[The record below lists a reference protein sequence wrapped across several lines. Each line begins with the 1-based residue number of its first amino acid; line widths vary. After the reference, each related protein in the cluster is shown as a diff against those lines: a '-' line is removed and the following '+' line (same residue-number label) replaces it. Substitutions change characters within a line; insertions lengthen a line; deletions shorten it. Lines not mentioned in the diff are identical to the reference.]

1 MLLSVGAT
9 RNTIDVHRALATM
22 AGDPDVKTKIEIGI
36 FVVAAPV
43 VGIAAVGYQVALA
56 RQVAAGEAAGL
67 PAWDDV
73 GHLFRQGFWLALA
86 RLLYE
91 LPARLIV
98 LAALLWGV
106 RGLWLAGQASEA
118 LWPGPALHALRVFG
132 LGGLVAGLYSLAYGF
147 LSPALTAVYAQRGTL
162 RACFD
167 LRAMVRLIARQPRA
181 YLKLWV
187 VREALGLATWLAGLG
202 LGFVAGL
209 LPVVGP
215 LAGTMSWGWLLF
227 VSLLLNGCLVGQ
239 LLQAGAARQLYPPA
253 PAAVALPAGEA

>member
-1 MLLSVGAT
+1 MG
-9 RNTIDVHRALATM
+9 IDVRGALTTVTS
-22 AGDPDVKTKIEIGI
+22 DPDVKTKIEVGI

-43 VGIAAVGYQVALA
+43 VGIAAVGYQVQLA
-56 RQVAAGEAAGL
+56 RQVAAGEAAAL
-67 PAWDDV
+67 PAWDAL
-73 GHLFRQGFWLALA
+73 GQLFRQGFRLALA

-106 RGLWLAGQASEA
+106 RGLWLAAQAAEV
-118 LWPGPALHALRVFG
+118 LWPGPLLQALRVFG
-132 LGGLVAGLYSLAYGF
+132 LGGLAAGLYNLVYGF
-147 LSPALTAVYAQRGTL
+147 LSPALLAQYARHGTL

-167 LRAMVRLIARQPRA
+167 LRGMARLIARQPRA
-181 YLKLWV
+181 YLTVWV
-187 VREALGLATWLAGLG
+187 VRQVLGLAAWLAGLG

-209 LPVVGP
+209 LPLVGP

-239 LLQAGAARQLYPPA
+239 LLQAQAARQLYPPVSS
-253 PAAVALPAGEA
+253 AVPVQAGEA